1 MTTKKLSEETEQ
13 KIVNLNA
20 MDVIIKI
27 RVSIILSYFTRHL
40 QRLQSF
46 GSAEKS
52 GKLVLLL
59 DYESRV
65 YLQCPENSV

>member
-46 GSAEKS
+46 GSAEKKWEVDS
-52 GKLVLLL
+52 ASKLR
-59 DYESRV
+59 EQI
-65 YLQCPENSV
+65 YLQCPENTV